1 MRVLRL
7 PFNCRSDIHVKAL
20 KEGMGDFIEIEEDYL
35 GQDRYRRIILLIDV
49 TKPSRRNK
57 KFKDRMGA
65 L

>member
-1 MRVLRL
+1 
-7 PFNCRSDIHVKAL
+7 
-20 KEGMGDFIEIEEDYL
+20 MGDFIEIEEDYL